1 MIQVVIR
8 EKWAKENFS
17 FAAKRLMEREPYC
30 TLCFGATLASPH
42 QLTYFNLFRGYRG
55 GFRYFAL
62 SFIPQ
67 LLYPSRHGRKTHI
80 HSTGR
85 SCNGVVLIKD
95 QLSGFAFKLCAEISL
110 FH

>member
-1 MIQVVIR
+1 MS
-8 EKWAKENFS
+8 FS
-17 FAAKRLMEREPYC
+17 ISMRCSF
-30 TLCFGATLASPH
+30 FF

-55 GFRYFAL
+55 GFRYFSL

-85 SCNGVVLIKD
+85 SRNGVVLIKD
-95 QLSGFAFKLCAEISL
+95 QLSGLAFKLCAEIFFSL
-110 FH
+110 RHL